1 MGSGRSPA
9 GGVKKAVEFPQAF
22 VENENLSPFKQ
33 ADQWQDYKKSFGPDV
48 TDEQEKALDGYVATA
63 NSFHINKFLYD
74 PNLGYESLSKGDKK
88 TVDTLDEVISTHKTP
103 ADAKFT
109 RYVDDSGALALLGLS
124 GKQGN
129 TLMKAIDQYQKTQDP
144 ALLDQINKSLV
155 GSTGHSDS
163 FTSTSATKDHL
174 FSHRQFR
181 REISVPSGTN
191 AFAANNDSEHEII
204 FGRKMNTEVTGIS
217 FDGNQVVIHE
227 RFVSYGD
234 KK

>member
-22 VENENLSPFKQ
+22 ENDPMWNVMQ
-33 ADQWQDYKKSFGPDV
+33 KKKYWKEYEAKFGPAV
-48 TDEQEKALDGYVATA
+48 TEEQEKDLDGYVATS

-74 PNLGYESLSKGDKK
+74 PDLGYESLSKQNKK
-88 TVDTLDEVISTHKTP
+88 TVDTLDDVISTHKTP
-103 ADAKFT
+103 ADAKYT
-109 RYVDDSGALALLGLS
+109 RYVDDEGMLALLGLNE
-124 GKQGN
+124 KQGD
-129 TLMKAIDQYQKTQDP
+129 TLMKAIDQYQKTQDS

-155 GSTGHSDS
+155 GSTGHSES
-163 FTSTSATKDHL
+163 FTSSSASKHHL

-181 REISVPSGTN
+181 REISAPAGTN
-191 AFAANNDSEHEII
+191 AFATNGDEHEVI